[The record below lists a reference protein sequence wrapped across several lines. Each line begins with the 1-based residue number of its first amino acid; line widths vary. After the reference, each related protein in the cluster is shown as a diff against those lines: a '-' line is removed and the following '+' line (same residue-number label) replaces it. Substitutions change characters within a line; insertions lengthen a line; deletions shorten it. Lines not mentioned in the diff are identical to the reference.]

1 MYEPDEAA
9 CLTFDTFRALFR
21 DEPATLAAIDRI
33 DPPVLLDPPLLLQI
47 LEDFADVA
55 PKWSDWSDE
64 RAREHRRDC
73 SPVHCWPVARGYS
86 GPPAPWVGHLPAGT
100 HDTDPP
106 VGTAW
111 AIART
116 RDLERLA
123 QLDVAAYVRIVSGV
137 VAGGRVCRPARM
149 HQHAPTRTT
158 LSRSRP
164 ARPRS
169 LFDATAFGREAA
181 LETDAG
187 GAR

>member
-1 MYEPDEAA
+1 
-9 CLTFDTFRALFR
+9 
-21 DEPATLAAIDRI
+21 
-33 DPPVLLDPPLLLQI
+33 
-47 LEDFADVA
+47 
-55 PKWSDWSDE
+55 
-64 RAREHRRDC
+64 
-73 SPVHCWPVARGYS
+73 
-86 GPPAPWVGHLPAGT
+86 
-100 HDTDPP
+100 